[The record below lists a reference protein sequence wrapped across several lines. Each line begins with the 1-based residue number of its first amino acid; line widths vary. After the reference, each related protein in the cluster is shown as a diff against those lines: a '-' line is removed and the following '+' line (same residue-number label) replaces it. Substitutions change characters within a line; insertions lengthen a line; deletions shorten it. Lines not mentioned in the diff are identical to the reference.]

1 MGRHDGNVPAVP
13 SGQIVPLLSISYG
26 IFFTLF
32 NQEDSLSSPLQIDR
46 ECHSKDTDFHLS
58 EGAAARIF
66 HLRAA
71 SVSFSV
77 EDERLCIGDVI
88 ISLLFCGSLFYNF
101 CFWDNSLHDV
111 PFLKILKKVH
121 LNIYIRPS
129 LIICALPIWV
139 THTSSSSYVARSTQR
154 SV

>member
-71 SVSFSV
+71 SVSFSKMNDFALVMSSVCYSV
-77 EDERLCIGDVI
+77 EAYFI
-88 ISLLFCGSLFYNF
+88 ISASG
-101 CFWDNSLHDV
+101 
-111 PFLKILKKVH
+111 
-121 LNIYIRPS
+121 
-129 LIICALPIWV
+129 IIVCM
-139 THTSSSSYVARSTQR
+139 TCHF
-154 SV
+154 